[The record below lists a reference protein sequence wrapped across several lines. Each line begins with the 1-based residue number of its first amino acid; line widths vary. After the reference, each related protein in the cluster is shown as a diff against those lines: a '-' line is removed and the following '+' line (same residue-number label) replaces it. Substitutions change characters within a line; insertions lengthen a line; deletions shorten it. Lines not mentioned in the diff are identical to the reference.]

1 MTDPAMRRLNMV
13 EGQLRTN
20 KVTDP
25 RLIRAMSSL
34 SREAF
39 LPGRLAGVAYLDED
53 VPLGR
58 GRYLMEPMV
67 FARLVQE
74 AGIGAG
80 DVVLEVGTGCGY
92 GTAVIAAL
100 ASTVVSVEGD
110 DALRASAGAALQSQG
125 VDNAVLVGGDLPAG
139 HAAQAPYDVIFVSG
153 AVAQPPRALLDQLAE
168 SGRLV
173 AVLRPAGEPG
183 RATVWT
189 RRSGIVAARQVFDAN
204 TPHLAGFEPAEA
216 FAFQ

>member
-67 FARLVQE
+67 FARLVQA
-74 AGIGAG
+74 AGIGPG

-92 GTAVIAAL
+92 GTAVLAAL
-100 ASTVVSVEGD
+100 SSTVVSLEGD
-110 DALRASAGAALQSQG
+110 DA
-125 VDNAVLVGGDLPAG
+125 
-139 HAAQAPYDVIFVSG
+139 PYEVIVVSG
-153 AVAQPPRALLDQLAE
+153 AVAQPPRSLLDQLSE
-168 SGRLV
+168 GGRLV

-189 RRSGIVAARQVFDAN
+189 RRSGIVAARQEFDAN
-204 TPHLAGFEPAEA
+204 TPYLAGFEPAEA

>member
-1 MTDPAMRRLNMV
+1 MV

-20 KVTDP
+20 KVTDQ
-25 RLIRAMSSL
+25 RLIRAMATL
-34 SREAF
+34 EREAF

-53 VPLGR
+53 VALGS

-67 FARLVQE
+67 FARLVQA
-74 AGIGAG
+74 AGIGAA
-80 DVVLEVGTGCGY
+80 DVVLEVGTGSGY
-92 GTAVIAAL
+92 GTAVLAAL
-100 ASTVVSVEGD
+100 ASTVVSIESD

-125 VDNAVLVGGDLPAG
+125 VDNAVLVSGDLAAG
-139 HAAQAPYDVIFVSG
+139 HAAQAPYDVIVLSG
-153 AVAQPPRALLDQLAE
+153 AVAQPPRALLDQLADG
-168 SGRLV
+168 GRLV

-183 RATVWT
+183 RATIWT

-204 TPHLAGFEPAEA
+204 TPHLAGFEPAES

>member
-1 MTDPAMRRLNMV
+1 MTDPSMRRLNMV

-20 KVTDP
+20 KVTDQ
-25 RLIRAMSSL
+25 RLIRAMASL
-34 SREAF
+34 AREAF

-67 FARLVQE
+67 FARLVQA
-74 AGIGAG
+74 AGIGAS

-92 GTAVIAAL
+92 GTAVLAAL

-110 DALRASAGAALQSQG
+110 DAFRASAGAALQSQG
-125 VDNAVLVGGDLPAG
+125 VDNAVLVSGDPAG
-139 HAAQAPYDVIFVSG
+139 GHPAHAPYDAIVVSG
-153 AVAQPPRALLDQLAE
+153 AVAHPPRVLLDQLAE
-168 SGRLV
+168 GGRLV

-189 RRSGIVAARQVFDAN
+189 RRSGVVAARQVFDAN

>member
-67 FARLVQE
+67 FARLVQA
-74 AGIGAG
+74 AGIGPG

-92 GTAVIAAL
+92 GTAVLAAL
-100 ASTVVSVEGD
+100 SSTVVSLEGD
-110 DALRASAGAALQSQG
+110 DALRASAGAALQAQG
-125 VDNAVLVGGDLPAG
+125 VDNA
-139 HAAQAPYDVIFVSG
+139 AQAPYEVIVVSG
-153 AVAQPPRALLDQLAE
+153 AVAQPPRSLLDQLSE
-168 SGRLV
+168 GGRLV

-189 RRSGIVAARQVFDAN
+189 RRSGIVAARQEFDAN
-204 TPHLAGFEPAEA
+204 TPYLAGFEPAEA

>member
-13 EGQLRTN
+13 ESQLRTN
-20 KVTDP
+20 KVTDA
-25 RLIRAMSSL
+25 RLINAMATIA
-34 SREAF
+34 REAF

-58 GRYLMEPMV
+58 GRFLMEPMV
-67 FARLVQE
+67 FARLAQA

-92 GTAVIAAL
+92 GTAVLAAL

-110 DALRASAGAALQSQG
+110 AALHSAAGAALQSQG
-125 VDNAVLVGGDLPAG
+125 VDNAVLVRGSLAEG
-139 HAAQAPYDVIFVSG
+139 HAAQAPYDVVFLSG
-153 AVAQPPRALLDQLAE
+153 AVAEPPRALLDQLAE
-168 SGRLV
+168 GGRLV

-183 RATVWT
+183 RATAWT
-189 RRSGIVAARQVFDAN
+189 RRSGIASARQLFDAN